1 MSSDPLPANRA
12 LPLEQAVQVIGAHQ
26 RKRPPRILHQFWDRD
41 PPRQIRRLFKHCAKV
56 CKAAGVEHRVWDD
69 VSARQLLADGYD
81 EIVLTAYDTAPH
93 PSMQSDVLRLAILHR
108 HGGVCLD
115 ADMAVRTTTGRD
127 LWASFTDALLF
138 KWNLED
144 RQNTP
149 TWCLG
154 CQPGHDMFLFALM
167 HVATCMEQEV
177 RADPVKALKRAL
189 ALGPGSLTQ
198 AIGGWLDT
206 HGGEGVTVLDVS
218 DAYTMV
224 QNGPQLLKA
233 PLQYKKTALHW
244 LQAGK
249 EAG

>member
-1 MSSDPLPANRA
+1 
-12 LPLEQAVQVIGAHQ
+12 LPLEKAVQIIGAQQ
-26 RKRPPRILHQFWDRD
+26 RRRPPRILHQFWDID
-41 PPRQIRRLFKHCAKV
+41 PPRQIRRLFRHCSKV
-56 CKAAGVEHRVWDD
+56 CKAAGIEHRIWDD
-69 VSARQLLADGYD
+69 ASARALLADGFD
-81 EIVLTAYDTAPH
+81 DIVLRAYDTAPH

-108 HGGVCLD
+108 FGGVYLD
-115 ADMAVRTTTGRD
+115 ADMALRAKVGPD
-127 LWASFTDALLF
+127 LWATFTEALLF

-144 RQNTP
+144 RKNTP

-154 CQPGHDMFLFALM
+154 CQPGHDLFLFALM
-167 HVATCMEQEV
+167 HVSTTMEAEV
-177 RADPVKALKRAL
+177 RHDPKRALKRAL

-198 AIGGWLDT
+198 AVGGWLDV

-218 DAYTMV
+218 DAYKMV

-249 EAG
+249 NAG